1 LSTVFFKKSAAYLR
15 LESMC
20 PFSRSSL
27 FQNLVDVQSCVGAKE
42 LLVTSEFGFA
52 RECDIEQVFEVLV
65 AEIFDGDRATV
76 WDDMVSHVLRISYAA
91 VVD

>member
-1 LSTVFFKKSAAYLR
+1 
-15 LESMC
+15 MC

-76 WDDMVSHVLRISYAA
+76 WDDMVSHVLRILTLQLWTDRLGSSSLTHSSR
-91 VVD
+91 